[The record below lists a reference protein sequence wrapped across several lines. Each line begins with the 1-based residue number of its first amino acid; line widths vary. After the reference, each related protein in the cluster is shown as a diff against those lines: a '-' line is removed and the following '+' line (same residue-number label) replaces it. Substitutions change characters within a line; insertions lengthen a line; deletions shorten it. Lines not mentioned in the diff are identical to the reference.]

1 MSVSTFFEKLLGQQ
15 RQKTQVNLAG
25 YGELVAGIATGEE
38 PDHAEVERLLAT
50 TGKSLD
56 DLRRDVKRFQH
67 RMELKALVASLPE
80 LDREFADLQK
90 RIASADRE
98 LEVAERK
105 REEAVIGPLYVRLEE
120 IKQAR
125 SDASRAKQELFHTCE
140 DSELKRQLDHANAEI
155 QRLLEANKDLA
166 THAAWLDNKS
176 DAERDRV
183 AKELSESDREQ
194 RREQA
199 ALYRKQADS
208 LRRQIKANE
217 KAQADI
223 INQREQ
229 IEDRM
234 RQW

>member
-25 YGELVAGIATGEE
+25 YRELVSGIATGEE
-38 PDHAEVERLLAT
+38 PNHAEVERLLAT
-50 TGKSLD
+50 TGKSID
-56 DLRRDVKRFQH
+56 DLRRDVERFLH
-67 RMELKALVASLPE
+67 RMELKTVVASLPD
-80 LDREFADLQK
+80 LDREFADVQK
-90 RIASADRE
+90 RITAADRD

-105 REEAVIGPLYVRLEE
+105 HDEATGPLYARLEE

-125 SDASRAKQELFHTCE
+125 SDTSRARQELFHTCE

>member
-1 MSVSTFFEKLLGQQ
+1 
-15 RQKTQVNLAG
+15 
-25 YGELVAGIATGEE
+25 
-38 PDHAEVERLLAT
+38 
-50 TGKSLD
+50 
-56 DLRRDVKRFQH
+56 
-67 RMELKALVASLPE
+67 
-80 LDREFADLQK
+80 
-90 RIASADRE
+90 
-98 LEVAERK
+98 
-105 REEAVIGPLYVRLEE
+105 
-120 IKQAR
+120 
-125 SDASRAKQELFHTCE
+125 
-140 DSELKRQLDHANAEI
+140 
-155 QRLLEANKDLA
+155 LEANKDLA